1 MGQILVRNLDDD
13 IIERLKAK
21 AMDRGTS
28 LEQFVRDALAEA
40 AGRVDRA
47 AWLAQLDA
55 LRAGTVA
62 DPGWSA
68 SAEIRAARDALA
80 QRLDR
85 RRPDPGPPAGARR
98 A

>member
-21 AMDRGTS
+21 ATDRGTS

-47 AWLAQLDA
+47 AWLARLDA
-55 LRAGTVA
+55 LRAGAAA

-85 RRPDPGPPAGARR
+85 AGPPAGSRSA
-98 A
+98 